1 MEAVKAVR
9 AGEDGRAIELLDNSE
24 QAIEEVVGTFDEPST
39 VMLLLL
45 YVRASGTSLGDD
57 IRSCLR

>member
-9 AGEDGRAIELLDNSE
+9 AGEDGRAIELLDKSE
-24 QAIEEVVGTFDEPST
+24 QAIEEVVSTFDEPSAI
-39 VMLLLL
+39 MLLLL
-45 YVRASGTSLGDD
+45 YVRASGTGLGDD